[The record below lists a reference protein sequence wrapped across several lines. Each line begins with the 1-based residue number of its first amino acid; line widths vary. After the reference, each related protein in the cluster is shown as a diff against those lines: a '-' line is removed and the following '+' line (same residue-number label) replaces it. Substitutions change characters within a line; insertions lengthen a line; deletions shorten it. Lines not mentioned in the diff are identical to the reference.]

1 MRLDMARIL
10 IVDDEKDI
18 VNVIEEY
25 CKHSGLETDVAYDGL
40 EALEKA
46 KVSFYDCIIMDIM
59 MPRMSGYEAVEEIKK
74 IKDIPIILCSA
85 KVEEYDKLKGFEIGV
100 DDYIVKPFSPKEV
113 IARIKAV
120 LKRTQSANIHD
131 VLVFGNLKIDNSAH
145 IVFVDDEKA
154 ELTNKEYDLL
164 MLLIQNRTKYVSR
177 EQILDEI
184 WGDDYQKGPRTIDT
198 HIKMLRKDLKSCGD
212 RIKTVR
218 GEGYKFEA

>member
-1 MRLDMARIL
+1 MAKIL
-10 IVDDEKDI
+10 IVDDEKNI

-25 CKHSGLETDVAYDGL
+25 CKYSGFETDVAYDGL

-46 KVSFYDCIIMDIM
+46 KVNFYDCIIMDIM
-59 MPRMSGYEAVEEIKK
+59 MPKMSGFEAVEEIKK

-85 KVEEYDKLKGFEIGV
+85 KVEEYDKLKGFALGV

-113 IARIKAV
+113 IARIKAL
-120 LKRTQSANIHD
+120 LKRTQTANLHD
-131 VLVFGNLKIDNSAH
+131 ILIFDNLKIDLSAH
-145 IVFVDDEKA
+145 LVFVDEEQV

-164 MLLIQNRTKYVSR
+164 MLLVQNRTKYVSR

-184 WGDDYQKGPRTIDT
+184 WGDDYRKNPRTIDA
-198 HIKMLRKDLKSCGD
+198 HIKMLRKDLKACGD